1 MKWIA
6 IVLVLTAC
14 SKSEPAPE
22 ASSPR
27 DTPEARVVRVD
38 AKLIE
43 SGRIATVKSEARPVR
58 DVLVATGQVEAP
70 PDARA
75 EVASP
80 ISARVKSMS
89 VRRGDIVKKGD
100 VLAVLEAGEVA
111 RVASDLARARARR
124 THAERVLAQEQKLLA
139 ENATSER
146 AVSDAQ
152 SAVSTARADE
162 TAARTLLS
170 SYGASRGTHLVLK
183 APIGGSV
190 VMVDGAV
197 GAPVEATTPMFV
209 IVDTTRLEV
218 RADVA
223 EADAS
228 AVRDGVQAS
237 LTPATGGTTCT
248 GAVGSH
254 APSVNP
260 STRTVPFRI
269 VPGEGCAGLIEGS
282 FVDVAIERGGAG
294 GNKLV
299 SVPRDAVVSVD
310 GVPTVFVAEGPAFRA
325 HSVRVARYAGAR
337 VYLEDGVLPN
347 ASVVV
352 RGALL
357 LKGELL
363 RSELE

>member
-1 MKWIA
+1 MVRSSA
-6 IVLVLTAC
+6 GADGVLEERAGARGELPGAT
-14 SKSEPAPE
+14 APE
-22 ASSPR
+22 
-27 DTPEARVVRVD
+27 RVVQID
-38 AKLIE
+38 AKLVE
-43 SGRIATVKSEARPVR
+43 SGRVATAKSEARPVR

-75 EVASP
+75 EVTSP
-80 ISARVKSMS
+80 IGARVKSMS

-111 RVASDLARARARR
+111 RVTSDLARARARR
-124 THAERVLAQEQKLLA
+124 THAERVLAQEKTLLA
-139 ENATSER
+139 EKATSER
-146 AVSDAQ
+146 AVSDAE
-152 SAVSTARADE
+152 SAVAAARADE

-170 SYGASRGTHLVLK
+170 SYGAARGTRLVLK
-183 APIGGSV
+183 APIAGSV

-197 GAPVEATTPMFV
+197 GAPVEATAPLFR
-209 IVDTTRLEV
+209 IVDTARLEV

-248 GAVGSH
+248 GVVGSH

-269 VPGEGCAGLIEGS
+269 VPSDGCSGLIEGS

-294 GNKLV
+294 GDKLV

-325 HSVRVARYAGAR
+325 QSVRVARYAGPH
-337 VYLEDGVLPN
+337 VYLEDGVRPG